1 MYDCS
6 DDSALQQQAQ
16 EDAYQ
21 MFSVL
26 MDGFESERKAWET
39 RQSELQE
46 LLRQA
51 TNVSGYKYYKY

>member
-1 MYDCS
+1 MYNCS
-6 DDSALQQQAQ
+6 DDSSSLQQTQ

-39 RQSELQE
+39 RQSELHE

-51 TNVSGYKYYKY
+51 TNVS